1 MAKRIIGCDL
11 ALLNGNILTMDVRL
25 RRAQA
30 VAVLGDRI
38 VQVGKNSE
46 VRPLI
51 GRRTKVLDLH
61 GRTVIPGMI
70 DTHIHF
76 VDYGLS
82 RGRIGLRGVGSI
94 AEIQAKVASKA
105 KETPTGKWILGRGW
119 DQERLKEKRYPN
131 RHDLDKASPENPVL
145 LNRVCGHVCVTNSLG
160 LQLAGIT
167 RETGNPQGGRI
178 DKDDETR
185 EPTGILRDEA
195 MPLVWRHVPPPTKPE
210 IVAAIEDASRSALSA
225 GLTTVHALVRDSA
238 QVEALQEAR
247 AIGRLGVRVYMGIPV
262 DLLENLIGLGVKS
275 GFGDDWL
282 KIGCVKMLLDGSL
295 GGRTAAL
302 KEPYADD
309 PGNKGLLLY
318 REDELRQLVKKAH
331 DSGYQLAIHA
341 IGDQAM
347 GLALDAIEEAQSLT
361 PRKDHRHRIEHA
373 SIVSPQQI
381 ERMSRIGV
389 IASVQ
394 PAFVTS
400 DFWAV
405 DRVGKKRETW
415 VYPFKTLFKSVV
427 ASAGSDCPVEHL
439 DPIEGIWAAVTRKGF
454 LPAERLG
461 VDQVLYM
468 YTLNGAYA
476 SFDEDEKG
484 SISEGKL
491 ADMVV
496 LSKDPFTVDPNELK
510 SIKVERVIIGGRVI
524 KSRPAL
530 PQD

>member
-1 MAKRIIGCDL
+1 LAKHTISCDL
-11 ALLNGNILTMDVRL
+11 ALLKGNILTMDKRL
-25 RRAQA
+25 KRAQA
-30 VAVLGDRI
+30 VAVLGER
-38 VQVGKNSE
+38 VLRVGKNSD

-51 GRRTKVLDLH
+51 GRKTKVLDLR
-61 GRTVIPGMI
+61 GRTVVPGMI

-82 RGRIGLRGVGSI
+82 LGRIDLRGVRSI
-94 AEIQAKVASKA
+94 GEIQAKVASKA

-131 RHDLDKASPENPVL
+131 RLDLDKASPENPAL
-145 LNRVCGHVCVTNSLG
+145 LNRVCGHVCVTSSLG

-167 RETGNPQGGRI
+167 KETPDPHGGQI
-178 DKDDETR
+178 DRDAVTG
-185 EPTGILRDEA
+185 EPTGVLRDEA
-195 MPLVWRHVPPPTKPE
+195 MSIVWRHVPQPTKPE
-210 IVAAIEDASRSALSA
+210 LVAAIEAASRRAVSA
-225 GLTTVHALVRDSA
+225 GLTTVHALLRDSA
-238 QVEALQEAR
+238 HVEALQEAR
-247 AIGRLGVRVYMGIPV
+247 ATGRLGVRVYMGIPV
-262 DLLENLIGLGVKS
+262 DLLDNLIGLGIKT

-302 KEPYADD
+302 KESYADD

-318 REDELRQLVKKAH
+318 REEELRQLVKKAH

-341 IGDQAM
+341 IGDRAID
-347 GLALDAIEEAQSLT
+347 LALDAIEEAQNKT

-373 SIVSPQQI
+373 SIMSPQQI
-381 ERMSRIGV
+381 ERMSRMEV

-400 DFWAV
+400 DFWAA
-405 DRVGKKRETW
+405 DRVGKKREIW
-415 VYPFKTLFKSVV
+415 VYPFKTLFKNVV

-439 DPIEGIWAAVTRKGF
+439 DPIEGIWAAVTRGGF
-454 LPAERLG
+454 LATERLG

-468 YTLNGAYA
+468 YTVNGAYA

-484 SISEGKL
+484 SISDGKL

-496 LSKDPFTVDPNELK
+496 LSKDPFTVAHHELK
-510 SIKVERVIIGGRVI
+510 SIKVEKVIIGGRVT
-524 KSRPAL
+524 KTRLAPRRK
-530 PQD
+530 

>member
-1 MAKRIIGCDL
+1 MGERI
-11 ALLNGNILTMDVRL
+11 L
-25 RRAQA
+25 R
-30 VAVLGDRI
+30 
-38 VQVGKNSE
+38 VGKNAD
-46 VRPLI
+46 VRPFI
-51 GRRTKVLDLH
+51 GEKTKVLNLG
-61 GRTVIPGMI
+61 GRTVVPGMI

-82 RGRIGLRGVGSI
+82 LGRISLRGVRSI

-105 KETPTGKWILGRGW
+105 RETPPRKWILGRGW

-131 RHDLDKASPENPVL
+131 RHDLDEASQENPVV

-167 RETGNPQGGRI
+167 KETPDPHGGQI
-178 DKDDETR
+178 DKDPRTA
-185 EPTGILRDEA
+185 EPTGVLRDEA
-195 MPLVWRHVPPPTKPE
+195 MSLIWQHVPPPTKPE
-210 IVAAIEDASRSALSA
+210 LVAAIEAASRSAISA
-225 GLTTVHALVRDSA
+225 GLTTVHALLKDSA
-238 QVEALQEAR
+238 YVEALQEAH
-247 AIGRLGVRVYMGIPV
+247 ATGKLGIRVYMGIPI
-262 DLLENLIGLGVKS
+262 DLLDNLIGLGIKT

-282 KIGCVKMLLDGSL
+282 KIGCIKMLLDGSL

-309 PGNKGLLLY
+309 PSNKGLLLY
-318 REDELRQLVKKAH
+318 REEELRPLVSKVH

-341 IGDQAM
+341 IGDHAID
-347 GLALDAIEEAQSLT
+347 LALDAIEEAQNKTS
-361 PRKDHRHRIEHA
+361 RKDHRHRIEHA
-373 SIVSPQQI
+373 SIINPEQI
-381 ERMSRIGV
+381 ERMSRMEV

-400 DFWAV
+400 DFWAA

-415 VYPFKTLFKSVV
+415 VYPLKTLFKKVV

-439 DPIEGIWAAVTRKGF
+439 DPMEGVWAAVTRGGF
-454 LPAERLG
+454 LPTERLG

-468 YTLNGAYA
+468 YTMNGAYA
-476 SFDEDEKG
+476 SFDEEEKG

-496 LSKDPFTVDPNELK
+496 LSRDPFTVAPDELR
-510 SIKVERVIIGGRVI
+510 SIKVEKVIIGGRVI
-524 KSRPAL
+524 KSRPM
-530 PQD
+530 PRRE